1 MDVKAEYTYDGKT
14 YCAEQKVVVPICL
27 ANNNCPMSLGGHKI
41 EDGNVISYHTED
53 HVNHGFDVKV
63 DLNDVTEIN
72 ASQMYKIDQYGNPI
86 SGAKFEL
93 KSTDGSQTINVT
105 TDEVGA
111 VTFRNADGTL
121 MTLKQLK
128 DKLGETFTMHEVEV
142 PEGYRKMPDA
152 KFEIIGQD
160 DLAAGGNLYL
170 KCTNPY
176 DLSLIHI

>member
-1 MDVKAEYTYDGKT
+1 
-14 YCAEQKVVVPICL
+14 
-27 ANNNCPMSLGGHKI
+27 MSLGEHKI

-142 PEGYRKMPDA
+142 PEGCLLYTSPSPRDA
-152 KFEIIGQD
+152 
-160 DLAAGGNLYL
+160 
-170 KCTNPY
+170 
-176 DLSLIHI
+176 